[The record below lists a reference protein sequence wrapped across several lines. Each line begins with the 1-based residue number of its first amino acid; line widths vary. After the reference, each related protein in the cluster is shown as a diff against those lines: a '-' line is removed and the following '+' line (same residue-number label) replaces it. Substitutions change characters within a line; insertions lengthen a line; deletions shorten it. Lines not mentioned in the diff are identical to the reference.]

1 MSSKILVIDDHAAAR
16 EEMIECQADEG
27 FQHPATA
34 IQIMLAEVGRTDP
47 SQGEPQSLET
57 LGSDAGVQRKIL
69 LPGGF
74 RPYPEK
80 IKVMLFP
87 RWK

>member
-34 IQIMLAEVGRTDP
+34 IQIMLESR
-47 SQGEPQSLET
+47 
-57 LGSDAGVQRKIL
+57 GSN
-69 LPGGF
+69 
-74 RPYPEK
+74 
-80 IKVMLFP
+80 
-87 RWK
+87 